1 MVDNRVPKP
10 GECSYGSGIYSE
22 GSLTCQAGQ
31 VMECKNGK
39 WESVRDGGIA
49 KKCSKD
55 TPTGFHVDP
64 NLLKNI
70 ITNKATITRKTTSVS
85 PTTRKTTGKPTITRK
100 TIE

>member
-10 GECSYGSGIYSE
+10 GECSYGNGIYSE

-39 WESVRDGGIA
+39 WESVRDGGVA

-55 TPTGFHVDP
+55 TPTGFQVNP
-64 NLLKNI
+64 NLLKNLL
-70 ITNKATITRKTTSVS
+70 TNKTTITSKTTK
-85 PTTRKTTGKPTITRK
+85 PTITRKTTGKPTITRK
-100 TIE
+100 IIE